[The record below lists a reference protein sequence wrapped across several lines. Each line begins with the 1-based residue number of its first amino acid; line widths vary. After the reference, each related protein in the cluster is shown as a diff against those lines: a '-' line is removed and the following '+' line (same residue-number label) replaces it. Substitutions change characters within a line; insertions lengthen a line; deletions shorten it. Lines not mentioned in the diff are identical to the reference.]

1 MEAAVEMAVEAEW
14 AGTRAG
20 RVAAA
25 APAAG
30 MVAVDS
36 PGVAM
41 AATVVTVERVA
52 RPVDRCM
59 VHSDRPRTRAFAP
72 QYRCPCSTGRAFLR
86 AASCYRCA

>member
-14 AGTRAG
+14 AGARAW

-25 APAAG
+25 APAAE

-52 RPVDRCM
+52 AQVDRCTA
-59 VHSDRPRTRAFAP
+59 HS
-72 QYRCPCSTGRAFLR
+72 G
-86 AASCYRCA
+86 